1 VVTAT
6 SSKPIELS
14 PRRYRKGNYMFCTVK
29 ADHNYKCP
37 NCGCLVQPGEV
48 GFMRYRII
56 HDLVTEPIG
65 DVLHAC
71 CVEVGK

>member
-1 VVTAT
+1 MVTAT
-6 SSKPIELS
+6 KPIELS
-14 PRRYRKGNYMFCTVK
+14 QRRYRQGNYMYCPVK

-37 NCGCLVQPGEV
+37 ACGCLVNSGEV

-56 HDLVTEPIG
+56 RDLVTEPIG

>member
-1 VVTAT
+1 
-6 SSKPIELS
+6 
-14 PRRYRKGNYMFCTVK
+14 
-29 ADHNYKCP
+29 
-37 NCGCLVQPGEV
+37 
-48 GFMRYRII
+48 MRYRII